1 MTLEEKIPI
10 LMVLNGA
17 GVPGR
22 LIPMYLADRYFRP
35 IHVGLPI
42 NLMTALLLFVWI
54 SIKSTTSMYVFAVVY
69 GLFASA
75 LQGLFPAT
83 MADLTVDPK
92 KTGTRFG
99 MGFALSSFGVLIGS
113 PAGGALIEYKHGDY
127 LYAQVFADQF
137 CIHAPSRQQTA
148 PSLLSTF
155 HSISAY
161 WQPSLTLPQ
170 AT

>member
-1 MTLEEKIPI
+1 
-10 LMVLNGA
+10 
-17 GVPGR
+17 
-22 LIPMYLADRYFRP
+22 MYLADRYFRP

-54 SIKSTTSMYVFAVVY
+54 SIKSTTSMYIFAVVY

-99 MGFALSSFGVLIGS
+99 MGFALSSFGVLTGS
-113 PAGGALIEYKHGDY
+113 PVGGALIEYKHGDY
-127 LYAQVFADQF
+127 LYAQVFAGSCGILGF
-137 CIHAPSRQQTA
+137 LCVGLAAIIHGKKLKR
-148 PSLLSTF
+148 LR
-155 HSISAY
+155 
-161 WQPSLTLPQ
+161 
-170 AT
+170 

>member
-1 MTLEEKIPI
+1 MTLEETIPI
-10 LMVLNGA
+10 LMVLNGV

-42 NLMTALLLFVWI
+42 NLVTVLLLFVWI
-54 SIKSTTSMYVFAVVY
+54 AIKSTTSMYVFAVVY

-83 MADLTVDPK
+83 MADLTIDPR

-113 PAGGALIEYKHGDY
+113 PVGGALIEYKHGDY
-127 LYAQVFADQF
+127 LYAQVFAGACGIMGF
-137 CIHAPSRQQTA
+137 LCVGLAAFIHGKKSKELGP
-148 PSLLSTF
+148 
-155 HSISAY
+155 
-161 WQPSLTLPQ
+161 
-170 AT
+170 